1 MLNYS
6 DICNTKKEFRFN
18 FKVKSFFSEV
28 KHHVLLMY
36 SELSLSKNQKKI
48 LEPTIGKNKLQVCQL
63 LYSLSKDT
71 IELNGVSPDQ
81 IELFM
86 IIY

>member
-1 MLNYS
+1 
-6 DICNTKKEFRFN
+6 
-18 FKVKSFFSEV
+18 
-28 KHHVLLMY
+28 MY

-86 IIY
+86 IIYWCKHHIIFVFLLYFFFSPITSYFVAKSIC